1 MKKTIA
7 VCLTILL
14 MAGMLAACGQDDG
27 KTNNEGFDSSSV
39 SMSESQSPGDP
50 LPEEIDPDSEDGF
63 YNQAA
68 YQPGVW
74 EGSIYTNK
82 QLGLTVEVDEEWQIF
97 TSEEMTEMNVQAF
110 KSMNYTEAQIEQAL
124 NQQIYDT
131 MFANTTT
138 GSNVQITV
146 ENLPRN
152 ASVTEDDYLDITKNS
167 LLQNSSY
174 EYEFGDYYT
183 LELGGQDFRTFDL
196 YADGSIVHGSIAQRM
211 CVYHMDGAIAAIII
225 TDMSG
230 TEEGLNALTDMLQ
243 PL

>member
-7 VCLTILL
+7 VCLAILL

-27 KTNNEGFDSSSV
+27 KTNNESFDSSSV
-39 SMSESQSPGDP
+39 SISESQSSEDPYTDP
-50 LPEEIDPDSEDGF
+50 LSEEVAPDSEDGF
-63 YNQAA
+63 YEPA

-74 EGSIYTNK
+74 TGSVYTNE

-97 TSEEMTEMNVQAF
+97 TSEEMIELNVQAF

-138 GSNVQITV
+138 GSNVQITI

-196 YADGSIVHGSIAQRM
+196 YADGSIAQRM